1 MAKQLLKG
9 NHAIVKGAL
18 LAGCRLYFGYPIT
31 PASEIAE
38 GASIYFPRLG
48 GTFLQAESEVGA
60 INMVYGASCGGIR
73 TMTASSSPGISL
85 KQEGISY
92 AAGAELPMVIVN
104 IMRGGPG
111 LGNIAPEQSDYN
123 QVVKG
128 GGHGNYKVPVLAPNS
143 VQEMCNLTMLAF
155 DMADKYRTPVYI
167 LADGYI
173 GQMMEPVEFP
183 KPIMNLPRH
192 DWAIYADAKSKNNL
206 ISSIYLDPEKLEEHN
221 KKLQKK
227 YTEIEENEIRFE
239 EYMLEDAKYVLI
251 GYGIVSRMLKTAVEK
266 LRAENI
272 PVGLLRP
279 KTLFPF
285 PNKQI
290 KEILPQVDKFM
301 VVEMSNGQMVND
313 VKLAIDGNKPVEFYN
328 RMGGV
333 VPSTVEIVEQVKN
346 KLLTGE
352 RDL

>member
-9 NHAIVKGAL
+9 NYAIVKGAL

-38 GASIYFPRLG
+38 GASLYFPRLG
-48 GTFLQAESEVGA
+48 GTFLQAESEVAA
-60 INMVYGASCGGIR
+60 INMVYGASSGGIR

-111 LGNIAPEQSDYN
+111 LGNIAPEQGDYN

-143 VQEMCNLTMLAF
+143 VQEMCNLTMQAF
-155 DMADKYRTPVYI
+155 DLADKYRTPVYI

-183 KPIMNLPRH
+183 KPVMNLPRQ
-192 DWAIYADAKSKNNL
+192 DWAVYADAKSKKNL
-206 ISSIYLDPEKLEEHN
+206 ISSIYLDPEELEEHN
-221 KKLQKK
+221 RKLQRK
-227 YTEIEENEIRFE
+227 YAEIEDNEVIYEDF
-239 EYMLEDAKYVLI
+239 MLKDAKYVLI

-266 LRAENI
+266 LRSENI

-285 PNKQI
+285 PSKKI
-290 KEILPQVDKFM
+290 KEIIPTTEKFL
-301 VVEMSNGQMVND
+301 VVEMSNGQMLDD
-313 VKLAIDGNKPVEFYN
+313 VKLAVDGKKPIKFYN

-333 VPSTVEIVEQVKN
+333 VPATDEIVEQVK
-346 KLLTGE
+346 KQLLTGE
-352 RDL
+352 RG